1 MDTKD
6 LNEVVKYCWEE
17 DRNFSWNQK
26 EVVYRTS
33 SLIPRMITETI
44 HFLKNP
50 NHINKIFFMLFGIGL
65 PNLNE

>member
-33 SLIPRMITETI
+33 SLITRMITETI

-50 NHINKIFFMLFGIGL
+50 NHINKISYMFSEICLSSL
-65 PNLNE
+65 R

>member
-50 NHINKIFFMLFGIGL
+50 NHINKISYMFSETCLS
-65 PNLNE
+65 NLR